1 MNHTSKRQYRSAP
14 DVPKDKSK
22 IPFTLTVRGEWDWNK
37 DIAPADFESDGL
49 AYELSNID
57 GNFRDA
63 FLQWLADRIFSRLD
77 NMFIDV
83 KLTFMSVSPE
93 IERVF
98 SGLQKEKSEA
108 NQAAAKKRLS
118 QLEAEAAKLRKELR

>member
-1 MNHTSKRQYRSAP
+1 
-14 DVPKDKSK
+14 
-22 IPFTLTVRGEWDWNK
+22 
-37 DIAPADFESDGL
+37 
-49 AYELSNID
+49 
-57 GNFRDA
+57 
-63 FLQWLADRIFSRLD
+63 
-77 NMFIDV
+77 MFIDV